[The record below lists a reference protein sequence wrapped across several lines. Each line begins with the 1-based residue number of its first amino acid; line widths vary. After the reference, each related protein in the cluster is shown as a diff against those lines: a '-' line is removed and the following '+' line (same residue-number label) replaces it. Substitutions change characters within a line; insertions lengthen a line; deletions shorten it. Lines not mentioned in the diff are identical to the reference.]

1 MKVLVI
7 DDEDDI
13 RHVAKLALGRVGGME
28 VVDTGHSVD
37 AVDIAAREAPDAI
50 LLDVMMPERDGP
62 STLAALRADDR
73 TAAIPVVFLTA
84 KVMPSEILRLKA
96 LGVAGVLTKPF
107 DPMTLAAALRAALGS
122 GL

>member
-37 AVDIAAREAPDAI
+37 AVEIAAREAPDAI

-122 GL
+122 GP

>member
-28 VVDTGHSVD
+28 VVDTGHSPD
-37 AVDIAAREAPDAI
+37 AVEIAAREAPDAI

-122 GL
+122 GP